1 MSTSAPPSRVGSFPD
16 PGAQALRA
24 VRTFGTTTRELL
36 ALVGWLAEEAVTHV
50 AMESTGSYWKPV
62 HNILEDAFELLV
74 VNAAHIK
81 AVPGRKT
88 DVRDAEW
95 IADLL
100 CHGLLRASF
109 VPSRPERELRELT
122 RYRSALIRER
132 ASEVNRVQKVLE
144 GANIKLASVASEV
157 AGVSGLAIL
166 RALIAGEED
175 PGVLAALA
183 RGRMRAKRVALEEAL
198 EGRMGAHQR
207 FTLGV
212 MLRHIGELDRNI
224 EDVSAEIERRLAP
237 HEPAIARLV
246 TIPGIGR
253 RTAETLWFV
262 DEGLL
267 SCDPFRRSRRRAAL
281 NPLLPSEETPTKSAT
296 LDDIRALET
305 GCAGDRPLDLRDR
318 AVVSI
323 LKTTA
328 ARNSSVRLLQLED
341 LDFERALIRF
351 RRGKGGKTLDV
362 ALQPETRAALSAYL
376 ERGRPLLVEQAGTAT
391 EADPGWLFVSACQS
405 DGVQP
410 LSMNAVSLM
419 LTRRYHA
426 GGGSLRTFGSH
437 RIRHATATLLVNNG
451 MPLEEVSR
459 YLGHSSTDVT
469 RRYARQTPDALGRRA
484 AEALE
489 RAGLVAS

>member
-1 MSTSAPPSRVGSFPD
+1 VSAHSRTRSTGAARSPDLRDHDARAARPRRLARRGSRHPRRDGEHRLVLEA
-16 PGAQALRA
+16 GAQHPRGRL
-24 VRTFGTTTRELL
+24 
-36 ALVGWLAEEAVTHV
+36 
-50 AMESTGSYWKPV
+50 
-62 HNILEDAFELLV
+62 ELLV

-81 AVPGRKT
+81 AAPGRKT

-166 RALIAGEED
+166 RALIGGEED

-183 RGRMRAKRVALEEAL
+183 RGRMRAKRAALEETL

-253 RTAETLWFV
+253 RTAETLLAEIGS
-262 DEGLL
+262 DMKGH
-267 SCDPFRRSRRRAAL
+267 RRRPVAA
-281 NPLLPSEETPTKSAT
+281 
-296 LDDIRALET
+296 
-305 GCAGDRPLDLRDR
+305 
-318 AVVSI
+318 
-323 LKTTA
+323 
-328 ARNSSVRLLQLED
+328 
-341 LDFERALIRF
+341 
-351 RRGKGGKTLDV
+351 
-362 ALQPETRAALSAYL
+362 
-376 ERGRPLLVEQAGTAT
+376 
-391 EADPGWLFVSACQS
+391 GW
-405 DGVQP
+405 
-410 LSMNAVSLM
+410 
-419 LTRRYHA
+419 
-426 GGGSLRTFGSH
+426 
-437 RIRHATATLLVNNG
+437 
-451 MPLEEVSR
+451 
-459 YLGHSSTDVT
+459 
-469 RRYARQTPDALGRRA
+469 
-484 AEALE
+484 
-489 RAGLVAS
+489 